1 MNNHRTH
8 GGHEKRREEKVLGR
22 MHEGKLERT
31 RLKFGPTERAHV
43 DGEVQAF
50 GVEACGFWNILV

>member
-8 GGHEKRREEKVLGR
+8 GGREKRKVLGR

-31 RLKFGPTERAHV
+31 RLKFGPTKRAYV

-50 GVEACGFWNILV
+50 GVEACGFWNIPV